1 MAEPGSISAEHVR
14 VGTTYE
20 EVRPEARRAVAE
32 LKRALRVSLGRDLV
46 LVFESR
52 DTVRAALEET
62 LRAERITEPQRVA
75 AEANAFGAL
84 APHPGE
90 LVAVLYL
97 AESDPADRA
106 AAAARLEGIER
117 AVYLEVG
124 GRRIGGA
131 ADDTAP
137 AEETPAAFAV
147 RFQFDQAAQDAWLG
161 GAEVRVGVE
170 HPAISVTVDLDDEQR
185 KAVAGDL

>member
-1 MAEPGSISAEHVR
+1 MAEPGSIPADHLR
-14 VGTTYE
+14 IGTTYE
-20 EVRPEARRAVAE
+20 EVRSEARRGVAE
-32 LKRALRVSLGRDLV
+32 LKRPRRVSLGRDLV
-46 LVFESR
+46 LVFENR
-52 DTVRAALEET
+52 DTLRAALEET

-75 AEANAFGAL
+75 AEAEAFSGL
-84 APHPGE
+84 APNLGE

-97 AESDPADRA
+97 AVSDPADRA
-106 AAAARLEGIER
+106 AAAARLDGVER

-124 GRRIGGA
+124 GRRIAGG

-137 AEETPAAFAV
+137 DEEAPAAFAV
-147 RFQFDQAAQDAWLG
+147 RFHLDQPARDAWLE

-170 HPAISVTVDLDDEQR
+170 HPAISVAVDLDDDQR